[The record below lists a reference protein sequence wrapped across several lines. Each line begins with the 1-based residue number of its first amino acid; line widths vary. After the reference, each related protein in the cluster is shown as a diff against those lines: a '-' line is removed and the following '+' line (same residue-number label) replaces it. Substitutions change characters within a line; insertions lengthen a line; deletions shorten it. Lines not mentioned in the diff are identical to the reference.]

1 MSNGCVQRPLG
12 VNSLNVRLKVVA
24 LGGAVVTVSAG
35 VRLLPSVD
43 PLVPSQVSAVTSLV
57 AALITK
63 QPQPLSITWHHRL
76 LWLIVPHDKL
86 ACRVP
91 CPADNS
97 RLREKNRPSCS
108 LGSFSTVRMSF
119 LQP

>member
-1 MSNGCVQRPLG
+1 MSNGRVQRPLG
-12 VNSLNVRLKVVA
+12 VNSLDVRLEVVA
-24 LGGAVVTVSAG
+24 LCGAVVTVSAG

-76 LWLIVPHDKL
+76 LWLTVPHDKL
-86 ACRVP
+86 A
-91 CPADNS
+91 
-97 RLREKNRPSCS
+97 
-108 LGSFSTVRMSF
+108 
-119 LQP
+119 